1 MKTGLYVGTDWYW
14 DADDNCYELSVYWYF
29 ERSYPEMPD
38 SWILQ
43 AIEVEEGGELDVSK
57 DGVVWNSIE
66 KDGPPGNLEEV
77 DYI

>member
-14 DADDNCYELSVYWYF
+14 DEDDNAYELSVYWYF

-57 DGVVWNSIE
+57 DGAVWNSIE
-66 KDGPPGNLEEV
+66 KYGPPGNLEEV